1 MLFQDTR
8 DFLVQ
13 LGLPKGDLFD
23 LPTSGKT
30 FPDGA
35 HFRIEVPTVNSS
47 EALKA
52 LLEHA
57 KNQGVNINRV
67 DETYGIFRHTLS
79 EIKEYAQ
86 IAKDFGC
93 ELNMSVGPRATYD
106 TGATVQTSQGVRVGY
121 RLRGMEQVVRA
132 VEDIKRAVDC
142 GIRGILIYDEGLLW
156 LVNEMRKAGK
166 LPKNMHFKTSAHCGH
181 CNPISFKV
189 LEDLGADSINPIR
202 DLSLPMLAALRRGTS
217 LPLDLHT
224 DNPPASG
231 GFIRSYEAPEIVR
244 VASPCHLKCG
254 NSAVAGHGQ
263 INNANDGRN
272 MANQAVIIKE
282 MMSKYFPEAIQSE
295 PNQPDMAVPKV

>member
-1 MLFQDTR
+1 M
-8 DFLVQ
+8 
-13 LGLPKGDLFD
+13 
-23 LPTSGKT
+23 
-30 FPDGA
+30 
-35 HFRIEVPTVNSS
+35 
-47 EALKA
+47 
-52 LLEHA
+52 LEHA
-57 KNQGVNINRV
+57 KKQGVNINRV

-79 EIKEYAQ
+79 EIKDYAK
-86 IAKDFGC
+86 IANDFGC

-106 TGATVQTSQGVRVGY
+106 TGATVHTSQGVRVGY
-121 RLRGMEQVVRA
+121 RLRGMEQVIRA

-166 LPKNMHFKTSAHCGH
+166 LPQNMHFKTSAHCGH
-181 CNPISFKV
+181 CNPVSFMV
-189 LEDLGADSINPIR
+189 LENLGADSINPIR

-263 INNANDGRN
+263 ITNAQDGKN

-282 MMSKYFPEAIQSE
+282 MMDKYFPEAIQSE
-295 PNQPDMAVPKV
+295 PNQPDMVVPVI